1 MNNNKVHLIGN
12 AHLDPVFLWTLPDG
26 LSEIKATFRS
36 ALDRIAQ
43 FGDFVF
49 TSAAISY
56 YAWVEENCPEMFS
69 EIQSAVKSGHWNI
82 TGGMWVQPDCNMISA
97 ESFARHFLY
106 SQKYVKE
113 RFGITVKTGYNV
125 DSFGHTASLPKLLNE
140 GGIENYVYMRPAEGD
155 EKKYPFADCVFNWKY
170 KDGCVTAFRII
181 DGYGENIKDD
191 EKLKKFD
198 SLAENYNH
206 DIMMFYGV
214 GNHGGGPTIR
224 NINVIHKFMN
234 KSEHEFVFSCP
245 DRFFEDIKN
254 QNPDLNDYEGD
265 LQNHASGCYSANSY
279 VKSANRIAEDR
290 LSESEKWLTMANIL
304 LGRENNAGLTE
315 EAWKGVLFN
324 QFHDLLCG
332 CSVKS
337 SFDDARGDF
346 EFAKSVSFKLKSRSL
361 QAISWNID
369 TDKGVG
375 ALSKDCDW
383 LWEAGDLGT
392 PVVVFNPLSFD
403 VTVPVQ
409 IRKPRYCAGITYVE
423 NDEEIAVP
431 FQEVREDMTEHD
443 YKTAFMI
450 NASVPAYGYRTFW
463 VYAQNEHK
471 FEKKNLLNIGENF
484 LENDRIRVEF
494 DKETGCISSLTDKKG
509 KNYVGKYASK
519 PVLIDDSENDTWAHE
534 KFIFDKVIGEF
545 SSPEF
550 RILEHGECVVTLRV
564 KQKCGNNYIIQDYSL
579 CPHDETVH
587 VGVRLFM
594 YDELRILKLK
604 FSPSFKINTALYGCA
619 GGVIEKTADGRE
631 QPMQRFIAVTNS
643 DSGLAVCVNDKFS
656 ASADENCIAFTALR
670 TCYYADHMGE
680 RDGRMIPQDLGVNEF
695 EYTISP
701 FTGDIK
707 EAEKTS
713 EILRAE
719 FPLINETYHKGTL
732 QQSCSLMKTAD
743 ENVIVTLVKSA
754 EDSDGIIVRL
764 RELSGRKTDTRLTF
778 CGNEYNVSLNEN
790 DIATYR
796 ISDGMIKRTNF
807 LEE

>member
-43 FGDFVF
+43 FDDFVF

-69 EIQSAVKSGHWNI
+69 EIQSAVKDGHWNI

-224 NINVIHKFMN
+224 NINVIHEFMN

>member
-1 MNNNKVHLIGN
+1 MKNNKIHLIGN

-155 EKKYPFADCVFNWKY
+155 EKKYPFSDCVFNWKY

-181 DGYGENIKDD
+181 DGYGENIKDN

-224 NINVIHKFMN
+224 NINVIHEFMN
-234 KSEHEFVFSCP
+234 KSKHEFVFSCP
-245 DRFFEDIKN
+245 DRFFDEIKK

-290 LSESEKWLTMANIL
+290 LSESEKWLTMANVL
-304 LGRENNAGLTE
+304 LGRENKASMTE

-337 SFDDARGDF
+337 SFEDARGDF

-383 LWEAGDLGT
+383 LWEAEDLGT
-392 PVVVFNPLSFD
+392 PVVIFNPLSFD

-423 NDEEIAVP
+423 NGEEIAVP
-431 FQEVREDMTEHD
+431 FQEVRCDMTEHD

-450 NASVPAYGYRTFW
+450 NAPVPAYGYRTFW

-471 FEKKNLLNIGENF
+471 FKKENLLNIGENF
-484 LENDRIRVEF
+484 LENDLIRVEF
-494 DKETGCISSLTDKKG
+494 DKETGCISSLTDKNG
-509 KNYVGKYASK
+509 KNYVGEYASK

-534 KFIFDKVIGEF
+534 HYVFDKEIGEF

-550 RILEHGECVVTLRV
+550 EILEQGECAVTLRV
-564 KQKCGNNYIIQDYSL
+564 KQKFGNNYIIQNYSL
-579 CPHDETVH
+579 YPHDKTVH

-604 FSPSFKINTALYGCA
+604 FNPSFKINTALYGCA
-619 GGVIEKTADGRE
+619 GGAIEKQADGRE

-643 DSGLAVCVNDKFS
+643 DSGIAVCVNDKFS
-656 ASADENCIAFTALR
+656 ASADENCIAFTAIR

-707 EAEKTS
+707 ETEKTS

-719 FPLINETYHKGTL
+719 FPLINETYHKGAL
-732 QQSCSLMKTAD
+732 KQSCSLIKTAD

-754 EDSDGIIVRL
+754 ENSDGIIVRL
-764 RELSGRKTDTRLTF
+764 RELSGRKTDTSLTF
-778 CGNEYNVSLNEN
+778 CGNEYIVSLNEN

-796 ISDGMIKRTNF
+796 ISDGKIKRTNF

>member
-140 GGIENYVYMRPAEGD
+140 GSIENYVYMRPAEGD

-224 NINVIHKFMN
+224 NINVIHEFMN